1 MSSIPVSHEV
11 GASRVIEA
19 PLRAPSTNGGLLDV
33 FRRRY
38 LLRLLVR
45 KEIQARYSGSVLGLM
60 WSYVMPLIRFA
71 MYYFV
76 IGLVLRLHQNVPNF
90 AIHLFAGLVFAHFFT
105 ETISA
110 STRSILRNKALVQKL
125 PLPREMFPM
134 SSLFVSAIHGF
145 PQLVIAVVAAV
156 AVGWHGDLAAVAAG
170 VLGVVVLLLFSAGFA
185 LIFSAFNVY
194 FRDFGQAVAVIT
206 LMTHWMVPMMY
217 PYARLSEAIGG
228 TWAESLYLAN
238 PLAEAV
244 LLLQRALWVP
254 TCLGQDACTGPDA
267 MPADLWE
274 RGLVMVVVGAA
285 FLVACQWVF
294 TRMEARFAE
303 RLVA

>member
-1 MSSIPVSHEV
+1 MSALPASRELD
-11 GASRVIEA
+11 ASRVAQA

-33 FRRRY
+33 FRRRF

-45 KEIQARYSGSVLGLM
+45 KEIQARYSGSLLGLM
-60 WSYVMPLIRFA
+60 WSYVMPLFRFV

-76 IGLVLRLHQNVPNF
+76 IGLVLQLHKNVPNF

-105 ETISA
+105 ETINA

-156 AVGWHGDLAAVAAG
+156 AVGWHGDLTAVSAG
-170 VLGVVVLLLFSAGFA
+170 VLGLVILLLFSAGFA
-185 LIFSAFNVY
+185 LVFSAFNVH
-194 FRDFGQAVAVIT
+194 FRDFGQAVAIIT
-206 LMTHWMVPMMY
+206 LMTHWLVPMMY
-217 PYARLSEAIGG
+217 PFSRLDGAIGG
-228 TWAESLYLAN
+228 TWLEKLYLAN

-244 LLLQRALWVP
+244 LLLQRGLWAP
-254 TCLGQDACTGPDA
+254 TCPGQAACTGPHA
-267 MPADLWE
+267 MPADLFE
-274 RGLVMVVVGAA
+274 RAFIMVVAGAA
-285 FLVACQWVF
+285 FLVVCQWVF
-294 TRMEARFAE
+294 TRMEATFAE